1 MKCVCDACGC
11 VFLHD
16 HNYPNSPATPVS
28 YSQIAPEFED
38 LAEQDKTKAHEWL
51 AAVAR
56 RPNYVSNYIFIE
68 TGHLPT
74 LTFLTHHNWIAGEIE
89 YANDTY
95 RLTDAGADALIAL
108 NSKRGDP
115 ALKRRSDD

>member
-16 HNYPNSPATPVS
+16 HNYPD
-28 YSQIAPEFED
+28 SQAVAVNYGKVAPEFED
-38 LAEQDKTKAHEWL
+38 LPEPDKTKAHEWL

-56 RPNYVSNYIFIE
+56 RPNYISNYLFIE
-68 TGHLPT
+68 TGNLAS
-74 LTFLTHHNWIAGEIE
+74 LTFLTHHKWITGKIK

-108 NSKRGDP
+108 NSERGDP
-115 ALKRRSDD
+115 ALKRRVDD